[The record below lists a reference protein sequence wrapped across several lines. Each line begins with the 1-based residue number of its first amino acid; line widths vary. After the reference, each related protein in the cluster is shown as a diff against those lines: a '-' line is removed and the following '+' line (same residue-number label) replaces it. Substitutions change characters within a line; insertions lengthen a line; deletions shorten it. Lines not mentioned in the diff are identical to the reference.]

1 MIERFRTLKKRRG
14 FSLLEL
20 AAMIFVLGLLLTMI
34 AGLVWATVRIERAE
48 AESFQRSIT
57 VGSLADQFRADVA
70 AAEASLEQLD
80 RHVAGRHCLILQKKD
95 GAVIYRW
102 TGGRLER
109 SEKTHG
115 EVSMQALTIPVQTTS
130 VEFSRVNDKP
140 GLVEIALRPEGP
152 PAPGKRPILIQA
164 ALGGGV
170 R

>member
-1 MIERFRTLKKRRG
+1 MMQPFRPVQRRRG

-57 VGSLADQFRADVA
+57 VGSLADEFRADVA
-70 AAEASLEQLD
+70 AAEAAPEQLD

-109 SEKTHG
+109 SEKTRG
-115 EVSMQALTIPVQTTS
+115 EVAMQALTVPTQTTS
-130 VEFSRVNDKP
+130 VEFSRVKDKL
-140 GLVEIALRPEGP
+140 GLVEIALRSEGP
-152 PAPGKRPILIQA
+152 PTPGNRPVQIQA